1 MARSQGGAQ
10 VGDGTVKTRNWP
22 RRLLIGLNLFL
33 ALCILASAS
42 AFAYVR
48 WRYGQLDKI
57 DLAEVLG
64 RLGEEEAPGDPMN
77 VLLVG
82 SDTRS
87 NLSKDQQ
94 ARFGTTEDVGGSRS
108 DTMMILHINP
118 AEEKAA
124 ILSIPRDLWVEIR
137 GFKSKQRINIAFDGD
152 RGPHRLITTIRENLG
167 IDIDHFVQVDFDGFK
182 GVVEALGGVKVY
194 FPAPA
199 RDRLAELDVP
209 EAGCIELSPDQALAY
224 VRSRALQ
231 TFESGRWRTDPTAD
245 IGRIARQQD
254 FMRRVMSAAV
264 RAGARNPVK
273 ANRIIDKMIDDIRI
287 DKALGTR
294 EILKLAQR
302 FRNIDPDSVDM
313 VTLPNVPANVGGAEV
328 LLLKEP
334 EAQQVIDRFNGVS
347 QKPAPGALPNL
358 LPQEVT
364 VRILNGSG
372 IGGQATKVA
381 EDLQAAGFRLA
392 TPPTG
397 DADSFRY
404 EKPVIRYHRS
414 ARDDAELLA
423 AYLQSGASLQ
433 EDRTLVTAD
442 IVLVT
447 GTGYEGVRI
456 PGGAATTSTSAAVT
470 EAEPEGAPLQP
481 QC

>member
-10 VGDGTVKTRNWP
+10 VSAGIVKTRNWP

-57 DLAEVLG
+57 DLGDVLG
-64 RLGEEEAPGDPMN
+64 LGEEEEPGDPMN

-87 NLSKDQQ
+87 NISKAEQ
-94 ARFGTTEDVGGSRS
+94 ARFGRPSDVGGSRS
-108 DTMMILHINP
+108 DTMMILHIDP
-118 AEEKAA
+118 QQEKAG
-124 ILSIPRDLWVEIR
+124 ILSIPRDLWVEIP
-137 GFKSKQRINIAFDGD
+137 GFKNKQRINIAFDGD
-152 RGPHRLITTIRENLG
+152 RGPHRLITTIRQNLG
-167 IDIDHFVQVDFDGFK
+167 IDIDHFVQVDFDGFR

-199 RDRLAELDVP
+199 RDRFSELDVRK
-209 EAGCIELSPDQALAY
+209 AGCVELTPDQALAY
-224 VRSRALQ
+224 VRARNFQ
-231 TFESGRWRTDPTAD
+231 TFESGKWRTDPTAD
-245 IGRIARQQD
+245 LGRIARQQD

-264 RAGARNPVK
+264 SAGVRNPVK
-273 ANRIIDKMIDDIRI
+273 ANSIVNKMIDDIKI

-294 EILKLAQR
+294 DILKLAQK
-302 FRNIDPDSVDM
+302 FRNVNPETVDM
-313 VTLPNVPANVGGAEV
+313 VTLPNTPTKIGGADV
-328 LLLKEP
+328 LVIKQP
-334 EAQQVIDRFNGVS
+334 EAQKVIDRFNGVDS
-347 QKPAPGALPNL
+347 ETGQSLPNI
-358 LPQEVT
+358 LPQEVS
-364 VRILNGSG
+364 VRVLNGSG
-372 IGGQATKVA
+372 IGGQASKVA
-381 EDLQAAGFRLA
+381 QDLQAAGFRLA

-404 EKPVIRYHRS
+404 ERPVVRYHQSRR
-414 ARDDAELLA
+414 ADAELLA
-423 AYLQSGASLQ
+423 AYLQSGATLQ
-433 EDRTLVTAD
+433 EDRSLVTAD

-456 PGGAATTSTSAAVT
+456 PGGAATTTTSAPVT
-470 EAEPEGAPLQP
+470 EAEPEGAPRQP

>member
-10 VGDGTVKTRNWP
+10 GGNGTVKTRNWP

-57 DLAEVLG
+57 DLADVLG
-64 RLGEEEAPGDPMN
+64 LGGEDPPGDPMN

-87 NLSKDQQ
+87 DLSKEEQS
-94 ARFGTTEDVGGSRS
+94 RFGTSNQVGGKRS
-108 DTMMILHINP
+108 DTMMILHIDP
-118 AEEKAA
+118 EQEKAG
-124 ILSIPRDLWVEIR
+124 ILSIPRDLWVEIP
-137 GFKSKQRINIAFDGD
+137 GFKNKQRINIAYDGE

-167 IDIDHFVQVDFDGFK
+167 VNIDHFVEVDFDGFR
-182 GVVEALGGVKVY
+182 GIVEALGGVKVY

-199 RDRLAELDVP
+199 RDHLSELDVP
-209 EAGCIELSPDQALAY
+209 KAGCIELSPEQALAY
-224 VRSRALQ
+224 VRARHFQ
-231 TFESGRWRTDPTAD
+231 TYESGRWRTDPTSD
-245 IGRIARQQD
+245 FGRIARQQD
-254 FMRRVMSAAV
+254 FMRRVMSSAIK
-264 RAGARNPVK
+264 AGIRNPVK
-273 ANRIIDKMIDDIRI
+273 ANQIVDRIIDDITIDR
-287 DKALGTR
+287 ALGTKDM
-294 EILKLAQR
+294 LKVAQR
-302 FRNIDPDSVDM
+302 FRNITPESVDM
-313 VTLPNVPANVGGAEV
+313 VTLPTEPETIGGAAV
-328 LLLKEP
+328 LVLKEP
-334 EAQQVIDRFNGVS
+334 EAQKVIDRFNGVD
-347 QKPAPGALPNL
+347 APSADALPDI
-358 LPQEVT
+358 LPQEVS
-364 VRILNGSG
+364 VRVLNGTG
-372 IGGQATKVA
+372 IGGQASKVA
-381 EDLQAAGFRLA
+381 EDLQNAGFRLA

-404 EKPVIRYHRS
+404 EKPVIRHHPS
-414 ARDDAELLA
+414 AREDARLLE
-423 AYLQSGASLQ
+423 AYLQSGATIQ

-456 PGGAATTSTSAAVT
+456 PGGAATTTTSAPVT
-470 EAEPEGAPLQP
+470 AAEPEGAPRQP

>member
-10 VGDGTVKTRNWP
+10 VGDGKVKTRNWP

-57 DLAEVLG
+57 DLADVLG
-64 RLGEEEAPGDPMN
+64 LGEDEAPGDPMN

-87 NLSKDQQ
+87 NLSKAEQ
-94 ARFGTTEDVGGSRS
+94 ARFGTTSDVGGSRS
-108 DTMMILHINP
+108 DTMMILHIDP
-118 AEEKAA
+118 EQEKAA
-124 ILSIPRDLWVEIR
+124 ILSIPRDLWVEIP
-137 GFKSKQRINIAFDGD
+137 GFKNKQRINIAFDGE
-152 RGPHRLITTIRENLG
+152 RGPHRLITTIRQNLG
-167 IDIDHFVQVDFDGFK
+167 IDIDHFVQVDFDGFR
-182 GVVEALGGVKVY
+182 GVVDALGGVKVY

-199 RDRLAELDVP
+199 RDPISELDVP

-224 VRSRALQ
+224 VRARNFQ

-245 IGRIARQQD
+245 LGRIARQQD
-254 FMRRVMSAAV
+254 FMRRVMSSAV
-264 RAGARNPVK
+264 SAGVRNPVK
-273 ANRIIDKMIDDIRI
+273 ANQIVEKMIDDIRI

-294 EILKLAQR
+294 DILKLAQK
-302 FRNIDPDSVDM
+302 FRNVNPETVDM
-313 VTLPNVPANVGGAEV
+313 VTLPNEPANIGGAAV
-328 LLLKEP
+328 LVLKQP
-334 EAQQVIDRFNGVS
+334 EAQQVIDRFNGVDS
-347 QKPAPGALPNL
+347 ETGQSLPNI
-358 LPQEVT
+358 LPQEVS
-364 VRILNGSG
+364 VRVLNGSG
-372 IGGQATKVA
+372 IGGQAGKVA
-381 EDLQAAGFRLA
+381 QDLQDAGFRLA

-404 EKPVIRYHRS
+404 EQPVIRYHQSGR
-414 ARDDAELLA
+414 ADAELLA
-423 AYLQSGASLQ
+423 AYLQSGAKLQ
-433 EDRTLVTAD
+433 EDRSLVTAD

-456 PGGAATTSTSAAVT
+456 PGGAATTTTSAPVT
-470 EAEPEGAPLQP
+470 DAEPEGAPRQP

>member
-10 VGDGTVKTRNWP
+10 VGNGTVKTRNWP

-57 DLAEVLG
+57 DLGEVLG
-64 RLGEEEAPGDPMN
+64 LGEEEAPGDPMN

-87 NLSKDQQ
+87 NLTKDEQ
-94 ARFGTTEDVGGSRS
+94 ARFGTTSDVGGNRS
-108 DTMMILHINP
+108 DTMMILHIDP
-118 AEEKAA
+118 EKEKAA
-124 ILSIPRDLWVEIR
+124 ILSIPRDLWVTVP
-137 GFKSKQRINIAFDGD
+137 GFKNKQRINIAFDAGD
-152 RGPHRLITTIRENLG
+152 RGPHRLITTIRQNLG
-167 IDIDHFVQVDFDGFK
+167 IDIDHFVQVDFDGFR
-182 GVVEALGGVKVY
+182 GVVQALGGVKVY

-199 RDRLAELDVP
+199 RDRLSELDVP
-209 EAGCIELSPDQALAY
+209 NAGCIELSPDQALAY
-224 VRSRALQ
+224 VRARNFQ
-231 TFESGRWRTDPTAD
+231 TYESGRWRTDPTAD

-264 RAGARNPVK
+264 RAGVRNPVK
-273 ANRIIDKMIDDIRI
+273 ANRIVEKMIDDIRI
-287 DKALGTR
+287 DKALGTGD
-294 EILKLAQR
+294 ILKLAQK
-302 FRNIDPDSVDM
+302 FRNVNPETVDM
-313 VTLPNVPANVGGAEV
+313 ITLPNEPVNVGGAEV
-328 LLLKEP
+328 LILKEP
-334 EAQQVIDRFNGVS
+334 EAQQVIDRFNGVE
-347 QKPAPGALPNL
+347 PASPDALPNI
-358 LPQEVT
+358 LPQEVS
-364 VRILNGSG
+364 VRVLNGSG
-372 IGGQATKVA
+372 IGGQAGKVA
-381 EDLQAAGFRLA
+381 QDLQDVGFRLA

-404 EKPVIRYHRS
+404 EKPVIRHHPSRK
-414 ARDDAELLA
+414 DDARLLA
-423 AYLQSGASLQ
+423 AYLQSGATIQ

-456 PGGAATTSTSAAVT
+456 PGGAATTTTSAPVT
-470 EAEPEGAPLQP
+470 DAEPEGAPRQP